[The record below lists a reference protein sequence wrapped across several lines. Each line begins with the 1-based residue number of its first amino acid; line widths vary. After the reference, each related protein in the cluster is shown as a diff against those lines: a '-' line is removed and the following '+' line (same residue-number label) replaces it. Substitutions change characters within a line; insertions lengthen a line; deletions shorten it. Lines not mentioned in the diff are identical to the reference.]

1 MKNFDNI
8 LEEDLFNLFII
19 YNLNHECNHFIK
31 MDTLMKSFGKYKER
45 FPELYSNVEV
55 KTNEVEI
62 PDFNVPFINLN
73 PVYKKLLENKII
85 FSADDSDK
93 ITIVCNEE
101 YFKLLESDYD
111 EQVKKSFADLMFFIN
126 NDLEYGIDGWQLLL
140 EEKIKI
146 KRKSSL

>member
-19 YNLNHECNHFIK
+19 YNLNHKCNYFIK
-31 MDTLMKSFGKYKER
+31 MNTLMKSFGKYKER
-45 FPELYSNVEV
+45 FPELYSNVEL
-55 KTNEVEI
+55 KTNEFEI
-62 PDFNVPFINLN
+62 PFINLN

-140 EEKIKI
+140 EEKIKT